1 MKRQVL
7 KSNSS
12 IVVIG
17 DAPAWKTGQE
27 TGRILSLVQNCDFSI
42 SNDRQKIKQIG
53 SQFYAVNDIVR
64 APEVS
69 LNLTYYLTPYINN
82 ELLFGFNGDSSIYQ
96 AGLANLKSRNQNI
109 YVLIDTEDYR
119 DGVSQFKT
127 GATNFSGYNALTFG
141 NCYVSKYSVSYALNS
156 VPTVNVGLAASNV
169 RFESL
174 TGNVV
179 SIPAINSVSGNN
191 SGSGYLN
198 LTGLYATLDSGY
210 ISGDLQGKSEYNAPV
225 AISNASNFYLQDLQ
239 IGGVNLSSG
248 YAPILQS
255 FNLDID
261 LARTSLYGL
270 GSNYVYDRKLEY
282 PINGQAQISCLVSG
296 ISSGNFQSILTG
308 ESGYS
313 LEVAFCDSKKLN
325 TGFYK
330 IENAKLDSINY
341 SMQVNGTMQFDAAF
355 SFEINDASGFAIKR
369 LSSTYI
375 STEWQNISSL
385 WQNLTVNWSAA

>member
-1 MKRQVL
+1 MKRQIL
-7 KSNSS
+7 KSNSA

-17 DAPAWKTGQE
+17 DSPAWKTGQE
-27 TGRILSLVQNCDFSI
+27 TGRILSLVQNCDFSA

-53 SQFYAVNDIVR
+53 SQSYAVNNIVR
-64 APEVS
+64 APEIS
-69 LNLTYYLTPYINN
+69 LSLDYYLTPYINN
-82 ELLFGFNGDSSIYQ
+82 ELLFGFNGDSSGYQ
-96 AGLANLKSRNQNI
+96 PAFPNIKSRNQNI
-109 YVLIDTEDYR
+109 YLLIDTEDTR
-119 DGVSQFKT
+119 DGVDQFKT
-127 GATNFSGYNALTFG
+127 GGTNFSGYNALTFG
-141 NCYVSKYSVSYALNS
+141 NCYINKYSVSYALNS
-156 VPTVNVGLAASNV
+156 VPVVSVGFAASNA

-174 TGNVV
+174 TGNTI

-191 SGSGYLN
+191 SGSGFLN

-210 ISGDLQGKSEYNAPV
+210 ISGNTQGRSEYNAPV
-225 AISNASNFYLQDLQ
+225 AISNASNFYLQNLQ
-239 IGGVNLSSG
+239 VGGVDLSPTNT
-248 YAPILQS
+248 PILQS
-255 FNLDID
+255 FSLDID

-296 ISSGNFQSILTG
+296 ISSGDFQSILTG

-313 LEVAFCDSKKLN
+313 LEIAFCDYSKSN

-330 IENAKLDSINY
+330 IENAKLDSVNY
-341 SMQVNGTMQFDAAF
+341 SLKINDIMQFNAAF

-369 LSSTYI
+369 LIQSSTA
-375 STEWQNISSL
+375 WQDISSL